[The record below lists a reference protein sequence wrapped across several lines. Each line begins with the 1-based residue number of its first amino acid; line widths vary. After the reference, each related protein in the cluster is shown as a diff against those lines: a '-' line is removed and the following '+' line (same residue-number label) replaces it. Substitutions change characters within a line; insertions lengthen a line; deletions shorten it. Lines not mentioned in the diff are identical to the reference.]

1 MIDLKKIICSLLL
14 IFSVASMCRGNV
26 LLDQTMAVVEEKF
39 ERRISNLE
47 RNNLELVTEVQA
59 LRLLSNQT
67 QYNINAT
74 NEMVEDKF
82 DDLKEEVRDL
92 SDFTNIVNMPESC
105 GHLKL
110 MGDSKSKT
118 LLVKPDGE
126 NSNEAPIKV
135 FCQLPQG
142 VTTVGEAVEVKVGN
156 CPEPHCFPYKMP
168 YTTNDMDQI
177 KNLIERSS
185 VCTQRIT
192 IKCMSAPLQFDGVDF
207 FYWIDQSG
215 SNHSFREIG
224 NSTICDEKEPTLLQ
238 ETAEVSS
245 KEMLPLTG
253 FSYGPISYE
262 NQELSV
268 KIGELI
274 CQPNMELEES
284 FLIKNQ
290 FSELRN
296 EINSTKDD
304 VQSLR
309 EKISENTLP
318 ERIAIEEAKR
328 LDEEA
333 KRLERLAIE
342 EANRLCLT
350 QYIGYYK
357 ILDNQCFYFETEALN
372 FDSANKNCQEK
383 LGASARLY
391 EPKSV
396 SEMKKV
402 ATLGD
407 EVFIYRD
414 GVWLGVTDKRIES
427 QFAYNSNGLPV
438 NFTPPWYSDYGS
450 KGKGNDCIIMG
461 MTSTS
466 SSFTKW
472 GDLSCTHTSG
482 SICQSN
488 L

>member
-1 MIDLKKIICSLLL
+1 
-14 IFSVASMCRGNV
+14 MCRGNV

-290 FSELRN
+290 FSVLRN
-296 EINSTKDD
+296 EIYSTKDD
-304 VQSLR
+304 VQSLI
-309 EKISENTLP
+309 EMISENTDNIANLP

-342 EANRLCLT
+342 EAKRLCPAQNDPL
-350 QYIGYYK
+350 YK
-357 ILDNQCFYFETEALN
+357 ILDNQCFYFEQNFLN

-402 ATLGD
+402 GTLGD
-407 EVFIYRD
+407 EVFTAD
-414 GVWLGVTDKRIES
+414 NKWVWLGVTDKRNES
-427 QFAYNSNGLPV
+427 QFAYNSNGLPI
-438 NFTPPWYSDYGS
+438 NFTPTWGSGYGS
-450 KGKGNDCIIMG
+450 RGKGRDCVYM
-461 MTSTS
+461 MMSSTHSDFTQWYDWSCS
-466 SSFTKW
+466 STGS
-472 GDLSCTHTSG
+472 

>member
-290 FSELRN
+290 FSVLRN
-296 EINSTKDD
+296 EIYSTKDD
-304 VQSLR
+304 VQSLI
-309 EKISENTLP
+309 EMISENTDNIANLP

-328 LDEEA
+328 LCPVQNDPH
-333 KRLERLAIE
+333 
-342 EANRLCLT
+342 
-350 QYIGYYK
+350 YK
-357 ILDNQCFYFETEALN
+357 ILDNQCFYFEQKSLN
-372 FDSANKNCQEK
+372 FDSANKNCPEK
-383 LGASARLY
+383 LGTSGRLY
-391 EPKSV
+391 EPKSA

-402 ATLGD
+402 GQLGD
-407 EVFIYRD
+407 DVFTSERYAL
-414 GVWLGVTDKRIES
+414 LGITDKRIES
-427 QFAYNSNGLPV
+427 QFAYSNGLPI
-438 NFTPPWYSDYGS
+438 NFTPTWHSGFGS
-450 KGKGNDCIIMG
+450 RGKGNDCVLMV
-461 MTSTS
+461 MSSTDSDFTQWADVPCTSYY
-466 SSFTKW
+466 
-472 GDLSCTHTSG
+472 G